1 MRLDTRGLV
10 DGFLR
15 GYDVMQRHRAREA
28 NQARADNAL
37 ALRFAESEREEKRR
51 EQQAQQQ
58 AERHQ
63 YQYGKD
69 GKGGRLR
76 AQDERTRRTQEAQLA
91 AHQAQRKLS
100 QYRLGQEKKRAFLQ
114 ENQPLIQAG
123 WGRWLQGGD
132 VDAVFDS
139 REVKGGAYD
148 PRRYLRPDVEDAF
161 ATLETA
167 LPKVIQGD
175 IPLDDETF
183 VHALGTVYQKN
194 LEAVVGQRDP
204 NTGRRIRAARMGIPV
219 LAKDIQPDL
228 PGNQPGLVLTAEVE
242 NGSGRWH
249 PRPIT
254 RNRTTDAG
262 DPVHILPLEDAIR
275 DLTGQL
281 ALRRQAQASSAYQ
294 TLFAPSRD
302 TRGVRREY
310 RQAYLALE
318 KERSKALAA
327 MLDPTPEH
335 IQTLNEQFDAQQEKL
350 RAMYLKVPNA
360 EQSNRAA
367 AWAQGDE
374 TKRRFLE
381 ALQRKGWDVARLT
394 PDVLAF
400 NYQRALADQQRQRDE
415 ALVQQL
421 LIKDEP
427 TIPAG
432 IAKGLNAKDVA
443 TSMGLRDEVPA
454 GGSLP
459 SAKPRA
465 NTPRQEAML
474 DEIHT
479 WQ

>member
-76 AQDERTRRTQEAQLA
+76 AQDERTRRTQEMQLA

-183 VHALGTVYQKN
+183 VRALGTVYQKN

-219 LAKDIQPDL
+219 RLKTSSRTCLGTSPVSFDRGGGGWFRALASETHHTEPNHGRGRSSAHPPIGRCHSRSD
-228 PGNQPGLVLTAEVE
+228 GTARSAPS
-242 NGSGRWH
+242 GSGFVGVS
-249 PRPIT
+249 
-254 RNRTTDAG
+254 N
-262 DPVHILPLEDAIR
+262 PLCTVQRHAWC
-275 DLTGQL
+275 
-281 ALRRQAQASSAYQ
+281 
-294 TLFAPSRD
+294 PSRISASVF
-302 TRGVRREY
+302 GVGKRT
-310 RQAYLALE
+310 LE
-318 KERSKALAA
+318 SPSGNVGS
-327 MLDPTPEH
+327 DPEH
-335 IQTLNEQFDAQQEKL
+335 IKTLNEQFDAQQEKL

-374 TKRRFLE
+374 TKQRFLE